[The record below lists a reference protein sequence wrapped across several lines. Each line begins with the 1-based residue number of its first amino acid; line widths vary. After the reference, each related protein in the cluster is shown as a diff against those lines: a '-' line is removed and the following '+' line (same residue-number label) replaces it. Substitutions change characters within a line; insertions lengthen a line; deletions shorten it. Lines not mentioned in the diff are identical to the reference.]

1 MNKIRKPT
9 MPNREE
15 PVVIRT
21 TRASTVIMTITGTTP
36 ITPFFTTFLPELV
49 LAKRPRVSEPNSAG
63 IR

>member
-1 MNKIRKPT
+1 
-9 MPNREE
+9 
-15 PVVIRT
+15 
-21 TRASTVIMTITGTTP
+21 MTITGTTP

>member
-21 TRASTVIMTITGTTP
+21 TRASTDIMTISGSKPYTP
-36 ITPFFTTFLPELV
+36 VFTTFLPELV
-49 LAKRPRVSEPNSAG
+49 LAIRQRGSEPNSAG

>member
-1 MNKIRKPT
+1 

-36 ITPFFTTFLPELV
+36 ITPFYNLLPELV